1 MERIKQN
8 SDEMN
13 NFEPIQTII
22 CLGEG
27 ISPEILKTKTRQ
39 REIVEARYI
48 IFYFDKQTSPK
59 KTFSAIAKPFGK
71 DHATALHGIKKIT
84 NLNDT
89 DKKFAAKLALYQR
102 RINELMNF
110 QNNICVDKILEIKN
124 YIRKCLDSNEIIKYE
139 SVVIYNNLLGKSPYK
154 P

>member
-1 MERIKQN
+1 
-8 SDEMN
+8 MN
-13 NFEPIQTII
+13 NFEPIKDII

-27 ISPEILKTKTRQ
+27 INPEIIITKTRQ

-48 IFYFDKQTSPK
+48 IMYFDKQTSPK
-59 KTFSAIAKPFGK
+59 KSLSVIARPFGK
-71 DHATALHGIKKIT
+71 DHATALHGIKKII

-124 YIRKCLDSNEIIKYE
+124 YIRKCLDQDAIIKYE
-139 SVVIYNNLLGKSPYK
+139 SIVLYNNLLGNSLNEH
-154 P
+154 